1 MNKSLFLLVFVIAV
15 IILCLYDVMSNKNK
29 FRVSLLFDGIINKLV
44 ILAIIILVIMEDVRI
59 GIVLLMAFFVVHI
72 RLLNTEQQ
80 LVEGFEDYFSSI

>member
-1 MNKSLFLLVFVIAV
+1 
-15 IILCLYDVMSNKNK
+15 MSNKNK